1 MNKNIRI
8 DMDELIQKELQ
19 DARSKHWPKGQQ
31 ASGPRGADAH
41 FSIDESQLTQAEIG
55 RGQVE
60 TLLHLRTDSET
71 IRTIE
76 DIEMENEVLDRI
88 IWPKKTKE

>member
-1 MNKNIRI
+1 
-8 DMDELIQKELQ
+8 MDQIIQEELQ
-19 DARSKHWPKGQQ
+19 EARSKRWPKGKQSPERQ
-31 ASGPRGADAH
+31 GADAH
-41 FSIDESQLTQAEIG
+41 VSIDESQLTLAEIG

-76 DIEMENEVLDRI
+76 DIEMENEILDRI
-88 IWPKKTKE
+88 VWPKKTRG

>member
-1 MNKNIRI
+1 
-8 DMDELIQKELQ
+8 MDQIIQEELQ
-19 DARSKHWPKGQQ
+19 EARDKRWPKGEQI
-31 ASGPRGADAH
+31 PRERQSDAH
-41 FSIDESQLTQAEIG
+41 FSMDESQLSLAEIG